1 MTAEWVPFGLDEDQA
16 ERYKVLMD
24 GEPPQLREP
33 IVAWLQHLLFADDYE
48 RLNSSMSAAS
58 T

>member
-1 MTAEWVPFGLDEDQA
+1 
-16 ERYKVLMD
+16 MD

>member
-1 MTAEWVPFGLDEDQA
+1 VTAEWVPFGLDEDQA

-24 GEPPQLREP
+24 GEPAQLREP
-33 IVAWLQHLLFADDYE
+33 IVVWHLLSADDYE